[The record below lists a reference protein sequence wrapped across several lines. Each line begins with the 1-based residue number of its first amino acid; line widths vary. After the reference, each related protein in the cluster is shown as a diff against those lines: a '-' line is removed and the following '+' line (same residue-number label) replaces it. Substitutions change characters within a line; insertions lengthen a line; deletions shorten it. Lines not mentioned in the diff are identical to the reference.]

1 METEEQQVEQIKAFW
16 KEHGKGI
23 VAGLVIGFA
32 LFYGW
37 RYYDA
42 QTLAKQE
49 ALSEQYEEV
58 VAQLEANGAEALE
71 SAKSFVSEASGS
83 TYATL
88 AAFEVARKAA
98 GAGDLAAAITA
109 LETAQANAQG
119 ALKHVASVRLAR
131 LQLAQENYDA
141 ALTALDQ
148 VAQVEGFKVKAA
160 ELRGDVLM
168 AQGDTEG
175 ARQAYENAIAAATEA
190 GVPTILVETKLN
202 SIPAAS

>member
-49 ALSEQYEEV
+49 AQSEQYEQV
-58 VAQLEANGAEALE
+58 VAQLEANGAEALD

-98 GAGDLAAAITA
+98 EAGDLAAAITA
-109 LETAQANAQG
+109 LEGAQSNAQG
-119 ALKHVASVRLAR
+119 ALKHVASLRLAR
-131 LQLAQENYDA
+131 LQMAQENYSA
-141 ALTALDQ
+141 ALTALEQ
-148 VAQVEGFKVKAA
+148 VAQVEGFKAKAV
-160 ELRGDVLM
+160 ELRGDVLL
-168 AQGDTEG
+168 AQGDAAG
-175 ARQAYENAIAAATEA
+175 ARQAYESAIAAATEA
-190 GVPTILVETKLN
+190 GVPTVLVETKLN

>member
-1 METEEQQVEQIKAFW
+1 METEDQQVEQIKAFW

-49 ALSEQYEEV
+49 AQSEQYEQV
-58 VAQLEANGAEALE
+58 VAQLEADGAEALA
-71 SAKSFVSEASGS
+71 SAKTFANEAAGS

-98 GAGDLAAAITA
+98 EGGDLAAAIEA
-109 LETAQANAQG
+109 LENAQANAEG

-131 LQLAQENYDA
+131 LQLAQENYQA
-141 ALTALDQ
+141 ALAALDQ
-148 VAQVEGFKVKAA
+148 VAQVEGFKAKAA

-168 AQGDTEG
+168 AQGDADG
-175 ARQAYENAIAAATEA
+175 ARQAYEDAIAAATEA
-190 GVPTILVETKLN
+190 GVPTLLVETKLN

>member
-1 METEEQQVEQIKAFW
+1 METEDQQIEQIKAFW

-49 ALSEQYEEV
+49 AQSEQYEQV
-58 VAQLEANGAEALE
+58 VAQLEADGAEALDR
-71 SAKSFVSEASGS
+71 AQSFVTDASGS

-88 AAFEVARKAA
+88 AAFELARKAA
-98 GAGDLAAAITA
+98 EAGDLAAAIQA
-109 LETAQANAQG
+109 LENAQANAEG

-131 LQLAQENYDA
+131 LQLAQEDYQA
-141 ALTALDQ
+141 ALAALDQ
-148 VAQVEGFKVKAA
+148 VAQVEGFKAKAA

-168 AQGDTEG
+168 AQGDAEG
-175 ARQAYENAIAAATEA
+175 ARQAYENAIAAAAEA
-190 GVPTILVETKLN
+190 GVPTVLVETKLN

>member
-1 METEEQQVEQIKAFW
+1 METEEQQVEQLKAFW

-23 VAGLVIGFA
+23 VAGLVIGFG

-49 ALSEQYEEV
+49 AQSQQYEQI
-58 VAQLEANGAEALE
+58 VAQLETDGSEAMNQAEQ
-71 SAKSFVSEASGS
+71 FVSEASGS

-88 AAFEVARKAA
+88 AAFELAHQATEA
-98 GAGDLAAAITA
+98 GNLSAAIDSLQSA
-109 LETAQANAQG
+109 RESAEG
-119 ALKHVASVRLAR
+119 VLKHVANLRLAR
-131 LQLAQENYDA
+131 LQLAQENYPA
-141 ALTALDQ
+141 ALSALEQ
-148 VAQVEGFKVKAA
+148 IAQVEGFEAKAA

-168 AQGDTEG
+168 AQGDAQG
-175 ARQAYENAIAAATEA
+175 ARQAYQDAIAAATEA
-190 GVPTILVETKLN
+190 GVPTVLVETKLN

>member
-49 ALSEQYEEV
+49 AQSEQYEQV
-58 VAQLEANGAEALE
+58 VAQLEANGGEALD
-71 SAKSFVSEASGS
+71 SAQSFVSEASGS

-98 GAGDLAAAITA
+98 EVGDLAAAISA
-109 LETAQANAQG
+109 LENTQTNADG
-119 ALKHVASVRLAR
+119 VLKHVASMRLAR
-131 LQLAQENYDA
+131 LQMAQENYAA
-141 ALTALDQ
+141 ALSALEQ
-148 VAQVEGFKVKAA
+148 LAQVEGFQAKAA
-160 ELRGDVLM
+160 ELRGDVLL
-168 AQGDTEG
+168 AQGDVQG
-175 ARQAYENAIAAATEA
+175 ARQAYQDAIAAATEA
-190 GVPTILVETKLN
+190 GVPTVLVETKLN

>member
-1 METEEQQVEQIKAFW
+1 METEDQQIEQIKAFW

-49 ALSEQYEEV
+49 AQSEQYEQV
-58 VAQLEANGAEALE
+58 VAQLEADGAEALDR
-71 SAKSFVSEASGS
+71 AQSFVTDASGS

-88 AAFEVARKAA
+88 AAFELARKAA
-98 GAGDLAAAITA
+98 EAGDLAAAIQA
-109 LETAQANAQG
+109 LENAQANAEG

-131 LQLAQENYDA
+131 LQLAQEDYQA
-141 ALTALDQ
+141 ALAALDQ
-148 VAQVEGFKVKAA
+148 VAQVEGFKAKAA

-168 AQGDTEG
+168 AQGDAEG
-175 ARQAYENAIAAATEA
+175 ARQAYESAIAAAAEA
-190 GVPTILVETKLN
+190 GVPTVLVETKLN

>member
-1 METEEQQVEQIKAFW
+1 METEDQQVEQIKAFW

-49 ALSEQYEEV
+49 AQSEQYEQV
-58 VAQLEANGAEALE
+58 VAQLEADGAEALD
-71 SAKSFVSEASGS
+71 SAQSFVADASGT

-98 GAGDLAAAITA
+98 DAGDLAAAIQA
-109 LETAQANAQG
+109 LENAQANAEG

-131 LQLAQENYDA
+131 LQLAQEDYQA
-141 ALTALDQ
+141 ALAALDQ
-148 VAQVEGFKVKAA
+148 VAQVEGFKAKAA

-168 AQGDTEG
+168 AQGDAEG
-175 ARQAYENAIAAATEA
+175 ARQAYESAIAAAAEA
-190 GVPTILVETKLN
+190 GVPTVLVETKLN

>member
-1 METEEQQVEQIKAFW
+1 MDTEEQQVEQIKAFW

-49 ALSEQYEEV
+49 AQSEQYEQV
-58 VAQLEANGAEALE
+58 VAQLEANGAEALD

-98 GAGDLAAAITA
+98 EAGDLAAAITA
-109 LETAQANAQG
+109 LEGAQSSAEG
-119 ALKHVASVRLAR
+119 ALKHVASLRLAR
-131 LQLAQENYDA
+131 LQMAQENYPA
-141 ALTALDQ
+141 ALTALEQ
-148 VAQVEGFKVKAA
+148 VAQVEGFKAKAA

-168 AQGDTEG
+168 AQGDAAG
-175 ARQAYENAIAAATEA
+175 ARQAYESAIAAATEA
-190 GVPTILVETKLN
+190 GVPTVLVETKLN

>member
-1 METEEQQVEQIKAFW
+1 METEDQQVEQIKAFW

-49 ALSEQYEEV
+49 AQSENYEQV
-58 VAQLEANGAEALE
+58 VAQLEADGAEAL
-71 SAKSFVSEASGS
+71 STAQNFMQEASGS
-83 TYATL
+83 TYGTL

-98 GAGDLAAAITA
+98 TAGDLAAAIGA
-109 LETAQANAQG
+109 LENAQANAEG
-119 ALKHVASVRLAR
+119 ALKHVASLRLAR
-131 LQLAQENYDA
+131 LQMAQENYQA
-141 ALTALDQ
+141 ALTALDSI
-148 VAQVEGFKVKAA
+148 AQVEGFKAKAA

-168 AQGDTEG
+168 AQGDAEG
-175 ARQAYENAIAAATEA
+175 ARDAYESAIAAAAEA
-190 GVPTILVETKLN
+190 GVPTVLVETKLN

>member
-49 ALSEQYEEV
+49 AQSEQYEQV
-58 VAQLEANGAEALE
+58 VAQLEANGGEALD
-71 SAKSFVSEASGS
+71 SAQSFVSEASGS

-98 GAGDLAAAITA
+98 EVGDLAAAISA
-109 LETAQANAQG
+109 LENAQTNADG
-119 ALKHVASVRLAR
+119 VLKHVASMRLAR
-131 LQLAQENYDA
+131 LQMAQENYAA
-141 ALTALDQ
+141 ALSALEQ
-148 VAQVEGFKVKAA
+148 LAQVEGFQAKAA
-160 ELRGDVLM
+160 ELRGDVLL
-168 AQGDTEG
+168 AQGDAQG
-175 ARQAYENAIAAATEA
+175 ARQAYQDAIAAATEA
-190 GVPTILVETKLN
+190 GVPTVLVETKLN